1 MRSPRFSR
9 SRPPKPWLLRPFSG
23 WLLALGHILILI
35 ALCFFVALF
44 QSEGRAEALLYMET
58 YFSSLGGSA
67 AVLWGVVLGTDWLE
81 RQGE

>member
-1 MRSPRFSR
+1 
-9 SRPPKPWLLRPFSG
+9 
-23 WLLALGHILILI
+23 LIV
-35 ALCFFVALF
+35 LCFFVALF
-44 QSEGRAEALLYMET
+44 HSEGRAEALLYMET